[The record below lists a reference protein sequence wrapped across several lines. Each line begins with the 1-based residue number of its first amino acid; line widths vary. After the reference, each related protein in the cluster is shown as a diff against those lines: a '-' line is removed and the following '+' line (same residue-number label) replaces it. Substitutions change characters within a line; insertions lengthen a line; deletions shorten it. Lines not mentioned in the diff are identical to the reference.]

1 MSTTEAVIPY
11 HVRVEQAAET
21 ERVRREARRIVD
33 AEDRPR
39 DPLPNVRT
47 LADVLADADDPVSW
61 RIDGWLPAGARVL
74 LAAQFKA
81 GKTTMIGNLL
91 RSLAD
96 GDPWLGDA
104 SVTQV
109 AGTIALIDDEM
120 SPRQLRAWLRDQGIA
135 HPERIIPLCLRGRV
149 SSLDLLDADR
159 RREWVALLRLY
170 GVRVL
175 VLDCLRPV
183 LDALG
188 LDESHDAGR
197 FLVALDALLR
207 EADIGECIVVHH
219 MGHAGERSRGD
230 SRLRDWP
237 DAEWR
242 LVRQDDSPHSPRFI
256 TAFGRDV
263 DVREC
268 SLSYDEAT
276 RRLTLSGGSR
286 QDHRTHEALSAI
298 VSHLHTCGEPQSGRA
313 ILAAFA
319 EDERH
324 TRKVIRD
331 ALDLGIRDGLIVTMP
346 GPKRATL
353 HAVRGAQ

>member
-1 MSTTEAVIPY
+1 MPAAETVMPF

-39 DPLPNVRT
+39 DPLPTART
-47 LADVLADADDPVSW
+47 LADILADAADPVSW
-61 RIDGWLPAGARVL
+61 RIVGWLPAGARVL
-74 LAAQFKA
+74 LAAQYKA
-81 GKTTMIGNLL
+81 GKTTMVGNLL

-104 SVTQV
+104 AVTPLT
-109 AGTIALIDDEM
+109 GTIALLDDEM

-149 SSLDLLDADR
+149 SSLDLLDEYR
-159 RREWVALLRLY
+159 RREWVRVLRQHD
-170 GVRVL
+170 VRVL

-242 LVRQDDSPHSPRFI
+242 LVRQDDSPDSPRFI

-286 QDHRTHEALSAI
+286 HDHRTHEALAAL
-298 VSHLHTCGEPQSGRA
+298 VAHLETCGDPQSGRA
-313 ILAAFA
+313 IIAAFA
-319 EDERH
+319 DDERH
-324 TRKVIRD
+324 PRKVIRD
-331 ALDLGIRDGLIVTMP
+331 ALDLGIRDGLIATMP

-353 HAVRGAQ
+353 HALRGAQ